1 MNTLDDDI
9 RKALANGEAPYDLD
23 REEGLL
29 GQWARIYRGKLR
41 WMAIFATIESIAGL
55 VLIVLAAVEFF
66 QTDDTRW
73 QIFYAT
79 AILLLAMLL
88 LLIKLWG
95 WMQMNRNS
103 IQREIKRLEL
113 RILELGKQGSAGV
126 SPANH
131 AGSDP
136 SR

>member
-41 WMAIFATIESIAGL
+41 WMAILATVESVVFL
-55 VLIVLAAVEFF
+55 VLIVLAAIEFF
-66 QTDDTRW
+66 QADDTKW

-79 AILLLAMLL
+79 GVLLLAGFLL
-88 LLIKLWG
+88 LVKLWG
-95 WMQMNRNS
+95 WGQLNRYS

-113 RILELGKQGSAGV
+113 RILELGEQK
-126 SPANH
+126 
-131 AGSDP
+131 
-136 SR
+136 